1 MSDCEEAL
9 KLIKVEILN
18 TEELQAFIQGYPY
31 MEESLRTEDQ
41 ARVLVL
47 APLFLGTLF
56 EVLLFGIL
64 VAQIYAYHKHFPR
77 DRIALKIVA
86 WTSFVGSFIL
96 TIAISTALSH
106 MVTDGDP
113 FNFELETPDP
123 CPKAALAMI
132 AFLGLDTQLFFAW
145 RIFKLCRKQW
155 LFLLTCCLSIAT
167 SVLMILETLQPDIAG
182 TARIHFNGDH
192 VGEAVT
198 TVATPIWMSL
208 SIACDMTITLSMIIL
223 MYRALKEAIFRTTR
237 QTLSKILRFT
247 LETGL
252 LTTTLIVTQMV
263 LMLALNPKPGGGLSG
278 VMWRYIFFY
287 PTGVVYSSWLLASL
301 NARSSMANHGS
312 LVINTVPDL
321 QSTRSRDVQARAH
334 DSQPRPVP
342 NVATGDGN
350 HEG

>member
-64 VAQIYAYHKHFPR
+64 VAQIY
-77 DRIALKIVA
+77 
-86 WTSFVGSFIL
+86 
-96 TIAISTALSH
+96 
-106 MVTDGDP
+106 GDP

-132 AFLGLDTQLFFAW
+132 AF
-145 RIFKLCRKQW
+145 RKRY
-155 LFLLTCCLSIAT
+155 T
-167 SVLMILETLQPDIAG
+167 ETLQPDIAG

>member
-77 DRIALKIVA
+77 DRIALKIP
-86 WTSFVGSFIL
+86 G
-96 TIAISTALSH
+96 H
-106 MVTDGDP
+106 HGDP

-132 AFLGLDTQLFFAW
+132 AF
-145 RIFKLCRKQW
+145 RKRY
-155 LFLLTCCLSIAT
+155 T
-167 SVLMILETLQPDIAG
+167 ETLQPDIAG

>member
-64 VAQIYAYHKHFPR
+64 VAQIS
-77 DRIALKIVA
+77 

-132 AFLGLDTQLFFAW
+132 AF
-145 RIFKLCRKQW
+145 RKRY
-155 LFLLTCCLSIAT
+155 T
-167 SVLMILETLQPDIAG
+167 ETLQPDIAG